1 MSITAHVPDEHVTL
15 VSKEVSDVDGDIS
28 GWIDIR
34 VTVSCVELAVNIER
48 LLLLVEYLVGAIL
61 RELITLVNI
70 TTVACKKNINKNI
83 QTHALMY
90 NR

>member
-1 MSITAHVPDEHVTL
+1 MSITAHVPDEHVTR

-34 VTVSCVELAVNIER
+34 VAVSHVEIAVNIER
-48 LLLLVEYLVGAIL
+48 LLLLVECLVGSIL

-70 TTVACKKNINKNI
+70 TTVACKNNIND
-83 QTHALMY
+83 
-90 NR
+90 R